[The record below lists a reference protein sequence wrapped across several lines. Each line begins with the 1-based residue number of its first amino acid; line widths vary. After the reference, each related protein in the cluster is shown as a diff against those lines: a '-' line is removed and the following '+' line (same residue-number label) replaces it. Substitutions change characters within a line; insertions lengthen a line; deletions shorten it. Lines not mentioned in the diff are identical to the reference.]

1 MYADSTLCRLPVARG
16 FEKRKRRTEIGH
28 FQKAANELKRP
39 QLSPPRT
46 PAAFAHAALRTEPHA
61 QPRGSALSGAARIRG
76 GGGAVRRAPPRPE
89 AAEGRPVTAP
99 RRRRAMRHCVRAPQ
113 RRRER
118 PELCGGGAGRPAGSQ
133 TARIPSGCDTPLVR
147 GKGSPSL
154 QPTFFWGGGGG
165 RSGRFPSQHPYETN
179 GRSLKFFCPTPPNLP
194 HSPGS
199 LCFSGVAPVIA

>member
-1 MYADSTLCRLPVARG
+1 MKNGDRPLSKGSKRAQASAAFPTPHPRSFRTRG
-16 FEKRKRRTEIGH
+16 PENG
-28 FQKAANELKRP
+28 A
-39 QLSPPRT
+39 PRT
-46 PAAFAHAALRTEPHA
+46 APGLRTQRCGADPWW
-61 QPRGSALSGAARIRG
+61 RRSGAPC
-76 GGGAVRRAPPRPE
+76 PPRPE

-133 TARIPSGCDTPLVR
+133 TARIPSGCDTPRVR